1 MQKEIDFMNGNGE
14 FLTNVNP
21 EDMTTLALIHAMRS
35 MSDNLKLLSTDMRGL
50 REELS
55 SDRAALGAVNEKLI
69 RMEENTVNSDVKVLR
84 AEVDVIKLTLAE
96 QRGAFKLGDWLRNF
110 APWFLAIGGWFYAL
124 FAQPKP

>member
-1 MQKEIDFMNGNGE
+1 MQEKIDFMNGTAE

-21 EDMTTLALIHAMRS
+21 DDMTTLALIHAMRS

-84 AEVDVIKLTLAE
+84 AEVDVIKMTLAE
-96 QRGAFKLGDWLRNF
+96 QRGAFKLGDWLHKF
-110 APWFLAIGGWFYAL
+110 APWVLAIGGWFYAL
-124 FAQPKP
+124 IVQPKT